1 MTSLRT
7 SCWLLN
13 RCLSIAAA
21 VMFCVGNAGL
31 VLAGSLQPAL
41 DVARLMQLLAAA
53 PAGEVAYTEKKYSS
67 LLAQPIKSSGT
78 LAFRRPDTVEKITL
92 LPRKEQFRIAG
103 EELIVV
109 RNGRER
115 RIPLSS
121 QPLLE
126 AFAASLRGVLSGNIS
141 LLRAHYRLVLAG
153 DEKAWQLV
161 LIPNDEEMARHVE
174 RILVDGHGGR
184 IAHIEVRESSG
195 DRSVLQVES
204 SARP

>member
-7 SCWLLN
+7 TAKPCN
-13 RCLSIAAA
+13 RWMRFAAAA
-21 VMFCVGNAGL
+21 VFFACTAGL
-31 VLAGSLQPAL
+31 AHTNSFDLGS
-41 DVARLMQLLAAA
+41 LMQLLAAA
-53 PAGEVAYTEKKYSS
+53 PSGEVAYTEKKYSA
-67 LLAQPIKSSGT
+67 LLDQPILSSGT

-92 LPRKEQFRIAG
+92 SPRKEQFRIAG

-109 RNGRER
+109 RNGKER
-115 RIPLSS
+115 RIALSS

-141 LLRAHYRLVLAG
+141 LLRAHYRIVLAG

-174 RILVDGHGGR
+174 RILVAGHGGR
-184 IAHIEVRESSG
+184 IAQIEVRESSG
-195 DRSVLQVES
+195 DRSVLQVAS